1 MFLKDEFGCGVV
13 NRVRSEGLDWR
24 QRGEEQT
31 KSDGDLNQAQ
41 SRGGGEKGKKTKTEV
56 QLGSAVHCIDQFI
69 HATHSSY

>member
-13 NRVRSEGLDWR
+13 NRERSEGLDWR

-41 SRGGGEKGKKTKTEV
+41 SRGGAEKGKKK
-56 QLGSAVHCIDQFI
+56 QK
-69 HATHSSY
+69 SSWICNTLY

>member
-13 NRVRSEGLDWR
+13 NRERSEGIDWR

-41 SRGGGEKGKKTKTEV
+41 SRGGGEKNFPVLANCLRFGG
-56 QLGSAVHCIDQFI
+56 LLHLLARLFAVMP
-69 HATHSSY
+69 

>member
-41 SRGGGEKGKKTKTEV
+41 SRGGGENKTKQNRSPAWICGT
-56 QLGSAVHCIDQFI
+56 L
-69 HATHSSY
+69 Y